1 MFPFT
6 KDNYSIPKEHSIP
19 VNIAITA
26 GILGINTAFSFLL
39 FYLVPDNQGGIYLLF
54 MLAMVLISK
63 YTNGYI
69 YGIISSL
76 YAVICI
82 NYTFTYPFFKLNFTL
97 SGYPL
102 TFALMLSSTL
112 VVCTMTSHLCEQMK
126 IIKKQET
133 QLREA
138 ELEKMRANLLRAVS
152 HDLRTPLTGMIGN
165 SSIYLENYE
174 NLPEKER
181 LDMVRSIY
189 NDANWLLNMVE
200 NLLTVTRIQGDNLQV
215 STSPEPVEEV
225 VSEALMRLNK
235 RFPDAQIHAKVPDEM
250 LFVPMD
256 AVLIE
261 QVIINLIENAIV
273 HSGSERP
280 LDLIVADEG
289 DHVSFTIKD
298 YGVGI
303 APQKL
308 DNLFDGGAFSREES
322 SDTHKGMGIGLSI
335 CKTIITAHHGKIY
348 GKNHE
353 EGALFCFLLPKGNKE
368 DES

>member
-6 KDNYSIPKEHSIP
+6 KDNYSLPKEHSIP
-19 VNIAITA
+19 VNIGITA
-26 GILGINTAFSFLL
+26 GILGVTTALSFLL

-54 MLAMVLISK
+54 MLAMVLVSK
-63 YTNGYI
+63 YTTGYY
-69 YGIISSL
+69 YGIFSSL
-76 YAVICI
+76 YAVFCI
-82 NYTFTYPFFKLNFTL
+82 NYAFTYPFFGLNFTI

-112 VVCTMTSHLCEQMK
+112 VVCTMTSHLCQQLK
-126 IIKKQET
+126 IIKEQET
-133 QLREA
+133 RLREA

-165 SSIYLENYE
+165 SSIYLESYAQLSE
-174 NLPEKER
+174 RER

-200 NLLTVTRIQGDNLQV
+200 NLLTVTRIQGDNLQI
-215 STSPEPVEEV
+215 STSSEPVEEV

-235 RFPDAQIHAKVPDEM
+235 RFPDVQIHARVPDEM

-261 QVIINLIENAIV
+261 QVIINLTENAIV
-273 HSGSERP
+273 HSGSRQPIE
-280 LDLIVADEG
+280 LIVADEG
-289 DHVSFTIKD
+289 NNVSFCIKD
-298 YGVGI
+298 YGMGI
-303 APQKL
+303 APEKL
-308 DNLFDGGAFSREES
+308 DNLFDGGAYSREES

-335 CKTIITAHHGKIY
+335 CKTIITAHHGRIY
-348 GKNHE
+348 GENHGD
-353 EGALFCFLLPKGNKE
+353 GALFCFLLPKGIGNN
-368 DES
+368 ES